1 MIALV
6 EKRGVGLVGEH
17 GEEDHAPI
25 HGAVTVLLGFRA
37 LRSVPTQLPRTATA
51 SALQLLCLGKDPSE
65 ERGAE
70 SAEGFHRWPVG

>member
-1 MIALV
+1 MIDLV

-51 SALQLLCLGKDPSE
+51 TWFAVALLRRRSFRK
-65 ERGAE
+65 ER
-70 SAEGFHRWPVG
+70 S